1 MVRMYKYHV
10 RLYRLY
16 EVFGDKIFYCR
27 QAEEA
32 LKSSSYIEPNTL
44 YLAGLQKRKFVRMAT
59 RKEVMKELDKYDFR
73 RHYKRL
79 SLTGLEVARNI
90 ENNKR
95 YLTMFMLR
103 N

>member
-1 MVRMYKYHV
+1 MYKYHV

-16 EVFGDKIFYCR
+16 EIFDDKIFYGR

-32 LKSSSYIEPNTL
+32 LKSCSYIEPNTL
-44 YLAGLQKRKFVRMAT
+44 YLAGLKKKKLVRTAT
-59 RKEVMKELDKYDFR
+59 RQEVMEEIKDYDFR
-73 RHYKRL
+73 RHYRRL
-79 SLTGLEVARNI
+79 TLTGLEFGKYI

-95 YLTMFMLR
+95 YLTMFLLR

>member
-1 MVRMYKYHV
+1 MYKYHV

-16 EVFGDKIFYCR
+16 EIFGDKIFYCR
-27 QAEEA
+27 QAGEA

-44 YLAGLQKRKFVRMAT
+44 YLAGLEKKKLVRMAS
-59 RKEVMKELDKYDFR
+59 RKEVMEELDKYDFR
-73 RHYKRL
+73 KHYKRL

-90 ENNKR
+90 EDNKR